1 MSTMDTDLSIS
12 QVKWP
17 ADLRSLT
24 LGRSFDQPL
33 QGGLPGTLQSLTLGD
48 SFNQSL
54 RGLSW
59 PSSLQ
64 SLTLGNLYNQD
75 WVVLWFR
82 WKTEMWWRVA
92 MWAIEDFNPNMTG
105 RMFVHLQFLLP
116 GVASHQDLEG
126 VSFPQTLTTLTF
138 GDQFNR
144 KLDAVCFPA
153 GFSFQLLGLGS
164 GNLKLLRRRL
174 MRLVSNGTSLIG
186 TDNLATCNIYILI
199 YVYTCIWV
207 GWKYVGHVDVL
218 LRPWKACTCMSNSFP
233 MWVLRPRFEDS
244 DLWKGFQPKPGTGSL
259 PWWSWKH
266 DVRQELQS
274 CAAGDFAQ
282 LPPEP
287 EAGLGV

>member
-1 MSTMDTDLSIS
+1 MSTTMDTDLSIS

-82 WKTEMWWRVA
+82 WKPVMWWRVA

-174 MRLVSNGTSLIG
+174 MRLVSNGTSPID
-186 TDNLATCNIYILI
+186 TDHLATCTYNIYIYIYIIYI
-199 YVYTCIWV
+199 YVCT
-207 GWKYVGHVDVL
+207 HV
-218 LRPWKACTCMSNSFP
+218 
-233 MWVLRPRFEDS
+233 
-244 DLWKGFQPKPGTGSL
+244 
-259 PWWSWKH
+259 H
-266 DVRQELQS
+266 D
-274 CAAGDFAQ
+274 
-282 LPPEP
+282 
-287 EAGLGV
+287 